1 MPKRWNIIIT
11 IACIICLCGC
21 ENVTER
27 QISAESN
34 TVENHETPEINTDL
48 NQSEERESDSDD
60 VYSYDHDAGEGDC
73 VNWNARVFMEN
84 VNVGWNLGNSLGTA
98 AKECGYD
105 ANPEME
111 TIWGNP
117 KVSRE
122 LIDYVH
128 SLGFNTIRIPVSW
141 CYNCGRD
148 ENGRLVI
155 GEQWLKRVH
164 EVVDYAIDN
173 DMYVILNTMC
183 DAWVLFRCGIED
195 ETEWKQIQK
204 DAEDLWLQIAQ
215 SFADYDER
223 LIFEAYNELDNAV
236 TGFTYSD
243 LSAEQMNVLNQIF
256 VTTVRST
263 KGGNSKR
270 ILMVPTLFHSTLT
283 QVTDAFV
290 LPQEETEDGE
300 NYLIVSVHCYE
311 CEFDQDI
318 EWKFQTLEEL
328 SERVGAPVIITE
340 FGANENYPLMEL
352 REEFTSNYIARAGEH
367 GIKCCIWDDG
377 GRWKLVDRNDFSQ
390 TNMDM
395 IRAIFEG
402 VEGQTYEVT
411 SGDKILLDGTDDFY
425 FGSLNL
431 STGLMEM
438 VDYQNKYW
446 ATLTTKAGDDSFHEV
461 RDCDFLCVSMITKGP
476 AANFWIYY
484 ICFLDEDKK
493 IIEIKTDKNI
503 LHRFLCTGIPD
514 NAKYFAVNTYDP
526 YNNHKLEDIQQY
538 LENGNLAIRITFVDM
553 DEEQ

>member
-1 MPKRWNIIIT
+1 MKKRMFIFLFSFLIFIGGCTRADESQIHST
-11 IACIICLCGC
+11 IDNTEVSETSVGESGLAEEIKESGDSEC
-21 ENVTER
+21 ENAAEN
-27 QISAESN
+27 SAREE
-34 TVENHETPEINTDL
+34 ENIT
-48 NQSEERESDSDD
+48 
-60 VYSYDHDAGEGDC
+60 
-73 VNWNARVFMEN
+73 WNARVLMEK

-105 ANPEME
+105 ANPDME

-148 ENGRLVI
+148 ETGKLII
-155 GEQWLKRVH
+155 GEQWMKRVH

-183 DAWVLFRCGIED
+183 DAWVLFRCGVED
-195 ETEWKQIQK
+195 ENEWKQIQK

-256 VTTVRST
+256 VSAVRST
-263 KGGNSKR
+263 KGGNSTR

-283 QVTDAFV
+283 QVTDAFS
-290 LPQEETEDGE
+290 LPRDDTEDGE

-311 CEFDQDI
+311 SEFDQDI
-318 EWKFQTLEEL
+318 QWKFQTLEDFCK
-328 SERVGAPVIITE
+328 RVGAPVFITE
-340 FGANENYPLMEL
+340 FGANENYPLMQL
-352 REEFTSNYIARAGEH
+352 REEFTSNYIARAAEH

-377 GRWKLVDRNDFSQ
+377 ARWKLVERNDFSQ

-402 VEGQTYEVT
+402 VEGQTYEVA
-411 SGDKILLDGTDDFY
+411 SGDKILLDGIEDFY

-446 ATLTTKAGDDSFHEV
+446 ATLTTKTGEDGFPEV
-461 RDCDFLCVSMITKGP
+461 QDRDYLCVSMITKG
-476 AANFWIYY
+476 AATNFWIYY
-484 ICFLDEDKK
+484 VCFLDEEKN
-493 IIEIKTDKNI
+493 IIEYKTGKDI
-503 LHRFLCTGIPD
+503 IHRFLCTEIPD
-514 NAKYFAVNTYDP
+514 NAKYFVVNTYDP

-538 LENGNLAIRITFVDM
+538 LENGDLAIRITFVDK
-553 DEEQ
+553 DGEQ